1 MQNYFLINEDYN
13 NIINNTLNKHT
24 NSKIIKKLSPIST
37 GWTNIVY
44 KVETENGNY
53 YFRFPR
59 DIFWEK
65 TIVKDYQFA
74 QYIKGKTSFTTV
86 DLQLDY
92 NNNRPFSYHKEIP
105 GTPLAE
111 KMNSLNTQDISKIS
125 LQISQFMFEL
135 HNINFKNDN
144 IFTIN
149 NIGLNLNDFIT
160 ELLDE
165 HVDNNDKIFWKSNNF
180 NIPNESYCLVHGDL
194 NSSNILLDEDNNIS
208 AIIDFGFGGYGN
220 KYFDISRI
228 IGRCPATFKESIIH
242 SYEKLQNSRINID
255 KLENNINI
263 WNNIDQGYI
272 NYMKTIGIYKN
283 NSGH

>member
-1 MQNYFLINEDYN
+1 MQEYFLLNEDFEK
-13 NIINNTLNKHT
+13 IIRSTLQKRT
-24 NSKIIKKLSPIST
+24 QATEIKKLSPIST

-44 KVETENGNY
+44 KVETEKDNY

-74 QYIKGKTSFTTV
+74 QFIKGKTSFTTV

-92 NNNRPFSYHKEIP
+92 DNSRPFSFHKEIP

-111 KMNSLNTQDISKIS
+111 KMDSLSNEDISKIS
-125 LQISQFMFEL
+125 NQIAQFMYEV
-135 HNINFKNDN
+135 HNIDFNDRK
-144 IFTIN
+144 IFTID

-165 HVDNNDKIFWKSNNF
+165 HVSNEDKFFWKSTNF
-180 NIPNESYCLVHGDL
+180 NVDSAKYCLVHGDL
-194 NSSNILLDEDNNIS
+194 NSSNILLDENNNIS
-208 AIIDFGFGGYGN
+208 AIIDFGFGGYGS

-228 IGRCPATFKESIIH
+228 IGRCPASFKPHIIK
-242 SYEKLQNSRINID
+242 SYEDLQQNQIDMKKLNTNID
-255 KLENNINI
+255 T
-263 WNNIDQGYI
+263 WNNIDQSYI
-272 NYMKTIGIYKN
+272 NYMRRIGIYK
-283 NSGH
+283 